1 MEPTSAKIVHQKH
14 ETIETTCAFM
24 LLMQNS
30 HPPSEPRRSNR
41 DSNRDSNSPPVSA
54 LHWKVLND
62 IVIAAGTG
70 DCSFL
75 VLLGLSSA
83 FDT

>member
-30 HPPSEPRRSNR
+30 HPPSEPRR
-41 DSNRDSNSPPVSA
+41 SNRDSNSPPVSA